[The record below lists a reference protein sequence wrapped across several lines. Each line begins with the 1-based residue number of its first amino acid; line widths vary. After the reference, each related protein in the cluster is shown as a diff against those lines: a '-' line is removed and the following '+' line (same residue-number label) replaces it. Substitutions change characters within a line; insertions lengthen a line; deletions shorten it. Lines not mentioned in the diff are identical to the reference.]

1 MVDLEITR
9 HARERTTARAIPP
22 LIVEMIVEF
31 GDSCD
36 AGDGARKYALSKE
49 GMRRLRR
56 YAGHAV
62 ADEANRFRSRNAY
75 VVAAHGRV
83 VTAAFSSKPIIR

>member
-1 MVDLEITR
+1 MMDFEFTR

-22 LIVEMIVEF
+22 LIVEIIIEF
-31 GDSCD
+31 GDSWE

-56 YAGHAV
+56 YAGQAV

-75 VVAAHGRV
+75 VVAAQGRV
-83 VTAAFSSKPIIR
+83 VTAAFSPTPFTH